1 MNLLSATLLTGL
13 PRGLA
18 RWTNWLLV
26 LSALGLGVIGIICI
40 WSAGR
45 YSPLTEDLWKKQLV
59 VGIMGIGVC
68 LLVQSVGYEAIGK
81 ASWILHGAAVLLL
94 LYTLMPFAPER
105 GLFGVPRVNGAKCWI
120 DLGVFRMQPAE
131 LVKITYVLTMAR
143 YLRFRTNF
151 RTGTGLLV
159 PFGLTLGPMIL
170 ILKQPDLGMVLS
182 FLPILFAMLF
192 AGGAKLRHLVFVII
206 LGLFAAPLI
215 WLCGSKGTPVF
226 EHLPEIVKPYQR
238 QRVYSMFREDQKN
251 LREFGYQQH
260 GALTAIGS
268 GGLLGKPWGQLE
280 VAPRVPESQND
291 MIMAVVGEQFGLA
304 GCATILLCYALIF
317 LAGIDIAGDS
327 KDPFARLTATGL
339 IAAIAATA
347 LLNLL
352 VVLRL
357 CPVTG
362 ITLPLVS
369 SGGSSLLAA
378 SVAIGLLLSISAKR
392 MLVLGKTRFRD

>member
-1 MNLLSATLLTGL
+1 MTLLAATLLTGL
-13 PRGLA
+13 PKGLS

-26 LSALGLGVIGIICI
+26 LSAILLGVLGIVCI

-45 YSPLTEDLWKKQLV
+45 YSPLVEDAWKKQLV

-81 ASWILHGAAVLLL
+81 AAWGLHVVSLALL
-94 LYTLMPFAPER
+94 LYTLMPFVPER
-105 GLFGVPRVNGAKCWI
+105 GFLGVPRVNGAKCWI
-120 DLGVFRMQPAE
+120 DLGIFRVQPAE

-151 RTGTGLLV
+151 RTGAGLLV
-159 PFGLTLGPMIL
+159 PFALTLGPMVL

-192 AGGAKLRHLVFVII
+192 AGGAKLRHLMIVIV
-206 LGLFAAPLI
+206 LGLLAAPMI

-226 EHLPEIVKPYQR
+226 ENLPEIVKPYQR
-238 QRVYSMFREDQKN
+238 QRVYSMFRDDPKN
-251 LREFGYQQH
+251 QREFGYQQH

-268 GGLLGKPWGQLE
+268 GGLLGKPWGRLE

-291 MIMAVVGEQFGLA
+291 MIMAVVGEQFGLT
-304 GCATILLCYALIF
+304 GCATVLLCYALIF

-369 SGGSSLLAA
+369 AGGSSLLAA
-378 SVAIGLLLSISAKR
+378 SVAIGLLLSISAR
-392 MLVLGKTRFRD
+392 RTLILGKTNFRE